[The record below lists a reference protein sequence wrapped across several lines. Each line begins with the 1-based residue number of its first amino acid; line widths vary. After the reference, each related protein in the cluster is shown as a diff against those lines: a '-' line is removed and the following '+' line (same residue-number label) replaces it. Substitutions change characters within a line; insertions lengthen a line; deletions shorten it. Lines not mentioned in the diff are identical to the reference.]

1 MILEL
6 GKRGTH
12 VLEAKG
18 RENLLD
24 RLLYNA
30 KKKKTEEK
38 ASDRCITNIHC
49 IWPLENHCAMIGKWM
64 LNREQ

>member
-1 MILEL
+1 MP
-6 GKRGTH
+6 
-12 VLEAKG
+12 
-18 RENLLD
+18 
-24 RLLYNA
+24 

-49 IWPLENHCAMIGKWM
+49 IWPLENHCAMIGRWM

>member
-6 GKRGTH
+6 GKRGTQ

-30 KKKKTEEK
+30 KKKKK
-38 ASDRCITNIHC
+38 LKRRQVIDVLQIFIVFGH
-49 IWPLENHCAMIGKWM
+49 
-64 LNREQ
+64 